1 MRIHTLFTIL
11 AVTLLYGC
19 SRRAPAEKAADS
31 DAPVVSGTHI
41 RLPENS
47 PQLSRLQTIAAVAE
61 RVPQVDLAFPGKV
74 EADPRR
80 VSHIALPVTGRIRQV
95 LVNVGDSVHQ
105 GQPVLTVDSPDAA
118 TAMSTYRQAQANV
131 AQSKASLAK
140 ADADLTRTRDL
151 ESHGAAPQKDVLA
164 ANAVQVQSQAALT
177 QAEASLDESLK
188 RMEVF
193 GIKPGNVIDQ
203 LITIHST
210 VTGKV
215 IEIAAVGGEFRN
227 DTSTPFL
234 TIADLSVVWVSADAP
249 EDRLRFV
256 RIGSTVAVKLT
267 AYPDETF
274 TARVARIGDVVDPQ
288 TRTIKVR
295 AELANPQERFRPD
308 MFAEIRLSQ
317 GSVELPVIPRAA
329 LLESQGKTSVFVER
343 SRGDFEEVPVS
354 VVWQGP
360 DRLAI
365 SHGIHPGD
373 RVVNG
378 GGMLLRGY

>member
-1 MRIHTLFTIL
+1 MRIQVLFAIL
-11 AVTLLYGC
+11 AITLLYGC
-19 SRRAPAEKAADS
+19 SRHAPAEKAADS

-61 RVPQVDLAFPGKV
+61 HVPQVDLAFPGKV

-95 LVNVGDSVHQ
+95 LVNVGDSVRQ

-131 AQSKASLAK
+131 ALSKANLAK

-164 ANAVQVQSQAALT
+164 ADAVQVQSQAALT
-177 QAEASLDESLK
+177 QAQASLDESLK

-295 AELANPQERFRPD
+295 AELESTRAISSD

-354 VVWQGP
+354 VAWQGP

-365 SHGIHPGD
+365 SQGIHPGD